1 MQKCKTVSSLI
12 AGNIHEVLKN
22 QRERSKATFRIMRG
36 NGFWIYEGKTYSQKQ
51 FNELLPISVLP
62 NRKKG
67 IGKDG
72 TKEWIFQN

>member
-12 AGNIHEVLKN
+12 AGNIN
-22 QRERSKATFRIMRG
+22 QVIQNKRERAKATFRIMKG
-36 NGFWIYEGKTYSQKQ
+36 NMFWLYNGKTYSQKQ